1 MKDPEKLLS
10 EARERASRAGSPFY
24 GALPPQEAFE
34 LWQGGR
40 GAVLV
45 DVRTRPEWN
54 YVGRVPGAVEI
65 EWNQYPSGRNPRF
78 AEELEAAVPDKD
90 APVLFLCR
98 SGGRSASAAELART
112 LGYQHAINVLEGFEG
127 DLDGESHRN
136 SVGGWRRAGLPWR
149 QS

>member
-24 GALPPQEAFE
+24 GALPPQDAFE
-34 LWQGGR
+34 LWRGDR
-40 GAVLV
+40 GAILV

-78 AEELEAAVPDKD
+78 AEELEADFGIGHATLQIEAGP
-90 APVLFLCR
+90 AEACR
-98 SGGRSASAAELART
+98 LASADT
-112 LGYQHAINVLEGFEG
+112 L
-127 DLDGESHRN
+127 
-136 SVGGWRRAGLPWR
+136 
-149 QS
+149 